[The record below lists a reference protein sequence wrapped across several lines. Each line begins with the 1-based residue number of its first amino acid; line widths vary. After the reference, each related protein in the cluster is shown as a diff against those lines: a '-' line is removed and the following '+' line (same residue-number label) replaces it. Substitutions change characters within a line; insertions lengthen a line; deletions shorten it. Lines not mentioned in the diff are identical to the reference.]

1 MQETGRGKRSEVV
14 AMIRIKRI
22 YEPPAAEDGLR
33 ILVDRLWPRGL
44 TKDKAKVDLWAKEI
58 APSHEL
64 RQWYG
69 HDPVKWEEFKKK
81 YRKEIENEEEWI
93 DFIAQRAKKG
103 TVTFLFSCQE
113 QKLNNAAALKEFFQ
127 NKFR

>member
-69 HDPVKWEEFKKK
+69 HDPVKWEAFKKK
-81 YRKEIENEEEWI
+81 YCKEIENKEEAI

-103 TVTFLFSCQE
+103 TVTFLFSSQE
-113 QKLNNAAALKEFFQ
+113 QKLNNAAALKELFQ